1 MDQIR
6 TAVIGFGGMGSK
18 YTKLL
23 RDGAIKGMKLSG
35 ICCRNAKGQAVIRE
49 EYPDAALYRDV
60 TDTFAHA
67 QEFDAVVIVTPH
79 DTHVEIGKLAF
90 QAGKHV
96 FCDKPAGIST
106 KEVKELLAE
115 AEASGMAFA
124 MIFNTRAKPAFQRA
138 KELLE
143 TGAVGRLTRAVWVCN
158 TWYRTSCY
166 HHSAPWRSTW
176 SGEHGGLLINQCQHY
191 LDIWQWLLG
200 MPDQIDAAIDF
211 GKYNDFLV
219 DDSLDLRLLYHT
231 GLRGTLI
238 SASGETPVT
247 NRFEIWGTKGK
258 LMIEDGARLTLD
270 ENVME
275 TTEFDR
281 INTHVYAS
289 LEHHLREIQLPA
301 EGDPYQILFQ
311 NFSNHIRF
319 GEPLMAPGE
328 EGLKCLEMANGGY
341 LSAWLQK
348 TLPLPIDDDLYVS
361 MLKQKI
367 EQEERS
373 NQSLI

>member
-1 MDQIR
+1 
-6 TAVIGFGGMGSK
+6 
-18 YTKLL
+18 
-23 RDGAIKGMKLSG
+23 
-35 ICCRNAKGQAVIRE
+35 
-49 EYPDAALYRDV
+49 
-60 TDTFAHA
+60 
-67 QEFDAVVIVTPH
+67 
-79 DTHVEIGKLAF
+79 
-90 QAGKHV
+90 
-96 FCDKPAGIST
+96 
-106 KEVKELLAE
+106 
-115 AEASGMAFA
+115 
-124 MIFNTRAKPAFQRA
+124 
-138 KELLE
+138 
-143 TGAVGRLTRAVWVCN
+143 
-158 TWYRTSCY
+158 
-166 HHSAPWRSTW
+166 
-176 SGEHGGLLINQCQHY
+176 
-191 LDIWQWLLG
+191 
-200 MPDQIDAAIDF
+200 
-211 GKYNDFLV
+211 
-219 DDSLDLRLLYHT
+219 LLYHT

-258 LMIEDGARLTLD
+258 LLIEDGARLTLD

-289 LEHHLREIQLPA
+289 LEHHLREIPLPA

-311 NFSNHIRF
+311 NFSNHIRL
-319 GEPLMAPGE
+319 GEPLIAPGE